1 MRFASLTLPRL
12 SVLFLLL
19 GAGPATAGQP
29 GQSGQLC
36 FVRANDV
43 GFPNP
48 HPVRIFGEHD
58 GVERKLVELRDKT
71 KKKVCVSVPNGSWKL
86 EARSAHPTDRKAAAP
101 EACKSYPFLVEVK
114 GPEPTIS
121 VSPLGGGPTNMC
133 GWDFR

>member
-1 MRFASLTLPRL
+1 MIMKRANVIVGISMGIGLLVCRDAASAR
-12 SVLFLLL
+12 
-19 GAGPATAGQP
+19 PA
-29 GQSGQLC
+29 GQLC
-36 FVRANDV
+36 FVRVNDM

-71 KKKVCVSVPNGSWKL
+71 KKKVCVDVPQGSWKL

-101 EACKSYPFLVEVK
+101 EACRSFPFLVEVK

-121 VSPLGGGPTNMC
+121 VTPLGGGPTNMC